1 MDVRLEYFSLIFFY
15 NGVLCSMEQKRK
27 DEIYSRLLSIK
38 FSIEMKAFPDPSYI
52 NERLGQC
59 HVFIEEIERV
69 IIELSKELSVLQQ
82 ALNNAI
88 AGYESKKEGLITSDD
103 DIRSLPS
110 IKDREAR
117 ANSLLRHELD
127 LIRQYKNEETNI
139 NNLLKVSYLKNRNL
153 NRANQDIKMQL
164 RILESQLKLGT
175 PAITDNITKNFLE
188 ELNRSNFDKDT
199 FQNAE
204 TSVSQ
209 EIVADPTEALN
220 INELIETVPET
231 VATVPEA
238 GTTVPET
245 VTPILKDTSTT
256 PPEILKEPNNLLEG
270 ALDLNDLLTNIVPTT
285 TPKKS
290 KESSEEINLDE
301 ELPTIAEEDLLL
313 ETKSNTVEASVET
326 TAVDIDL
333 DTVIDFKKG
342 GNSSQSDIQKEP
354 VDKTQKESHQK
365 TQIGIDIEDLL
376 NNLNSK

>member
-15 NGVLCSMEQKRK
+15 NEVLCSMEQRRK
-27 DEIYSRLLSIK
+27 DEIYNRLLSIK
-38 FSIEMKAFPDPSYI
+38 FSIEMKALPDPSYI

-69 IIELSKELSVLQQ
+69 IIELSRELSVLQQ
-82 ALNNAI
+82 ALNNAL
-88 AGYESKKEGLITSDD
+88 ASYESKKEGLLTSDD

-164 RILESQLKLGT
+164 RLLESQLKLGA

-188 ELNRSNFDKDT
+188 ELNKSNFDKDT
-199 FQNAE
+199 FQNAV

-220 INELIETVPET
+220 IDELIETVSET
-231 VATVPEA
+231 GAT
-238 GTTVPET
+238 
-245 VTPILKDTSTT
+245 
-256 PPEILKEPNNLLEG
+256 PEIPEKESNNVLEG
-270 ALDLNDLLTNIVPTT
+270 AIDLNDLLTDIIPT

-290 KESSEEINLDE
+290 ENNSSEGIDLDE

-313 ETKSNTVEASVET
+313 ETKSNAIEINAVET

-342 GNSSQSDIQKEP
+342 GNSSQSNIQKEP

-365 TQIGIDIEDLL
+365 TQIGIDIDDLL

>member
-15 NGVLCSMEQKRK
+15 NGVLCSMEQKHK

-38 FSIEMKAFPDPSYI
+38 FSIEMKALPEPSYI

-88 AGYESKKEGLITSDD
+88 ASYESKKEGLLTSDD
-103 DIRSLPS
+103 IKSLPS

-117 ANSLLRHELD
+117 ANSLLKPELD
-127 LIRQYKNEETNI
+127 LIRQHKNEETNI

-175 PAITDNITKNFLE
+175 PSITDNITKNFLE
-188 ELNRSNFDKDT
+188 ELNKSNFDKDT
-199 FQNAE
+199 FQNAV

-220 INELIETVPET
+220 IDDLIETVPET
-231 VATVPEA
+231 VTSATPEA
-238 GTTVPET
+238 A
-245 VTPILKDTSTT
+245 L
-256 PPEILKEPNNLLEG
+256 EIPKESNKILEG
-270 ALDLNDLLTNIVPTT
+270 TLDLNDLFTDIVPPKKSDIVPTT

-290 KESSEEINLDE
+290 EESSEEINIDE

-313 ETKSNTVEASVET
+313 ETIPNAVETNIET

-365 TQIGIDIEDLL
+365 TQIGIDIDDLL